1 MISIAFVKAAQNYD
15 GAGYIKLLLVG
26 CAANVWSKLH
36 SSNLICKY
44 KRNGSYIK
52 IG

>member
-1 MISIAFVKAAQNYD
+1 MISIVAFVKAAQNYD

-36 SSNLICKY
+36 SWSNYVLTF
-44 KRNGSYIK
+44 
-52 IG
+52 